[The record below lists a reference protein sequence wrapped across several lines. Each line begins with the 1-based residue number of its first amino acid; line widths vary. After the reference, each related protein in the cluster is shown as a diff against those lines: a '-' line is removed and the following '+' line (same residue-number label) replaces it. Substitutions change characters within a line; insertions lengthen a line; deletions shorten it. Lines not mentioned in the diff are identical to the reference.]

1 VLFLPQALF
10 SNTTKQNAQDKE
22 NKIDPISICL
32 LAAGLVKQIQ
42 AGCELYK
49 QAKESFVEIKATVD
63 EVAGV
68 YKEVTGFWSNFSN
81 FFKPKTKQVTPKPVA
96 KSKKSVYKSV
106 DETQVKVDIVKNLTE
121 FFRLQEQLAAHIR
134 EEEEKSLTVYDPD
147 QNHMEAAL
155 KRVMAQ
161 QEMDALVVQIRE
173 CMVYQ
178 SPPEMGAL
186 YSEVF
191 SMKDKIE
198 EEQTQ
203 ARLSQEAKKRREL
216 WLRKEEERNFQL
228 KLGYLA
234 VTFIFLLYLWM
245 WLLFVSQW
253 RKT

>member
-1 VLFLPQALF
+1 MEV
-10 SNTTKQNAQDKE
+10 
-22 NKIDPISICL
+22 
-32 LAAGLVKQIQ
+32 
-42 AGCELYK
+42 
-49 QAKESFVEIKATVD
+49 KATVD

-68 YKEVTGFWSNFSN
+68 YKEVTGFWSKFSN
-81 FFKPKTKQVTPKPVA
+81 FFKPKAKQSTPKPVA
-96 KSKKSVYKSV
+96 KKKEKFVAV

-161 QEMDALVVQIRE
+161 QEMDRLVVQIRE

-203 ARLSQEAKKRREL
+203 ARLRQEAIKRQET
-216 WLRKEEERNFQL
+216 WLRKEEERNLQA
-228 KLGYLA
+228 KLGA
-234 VTFIFLLYLWM
+234 VVVTSIFLLYLWM
-245 WLLFVSQW
+245 WFVFVSHW
-253 RKT
+253 GKK

>member
-1 VLFLPQALF
+1 VA
-10 SNTTKQNAQDKE
+10 AIKE
-22 NKIDPISICL
+22 
-32 LAAGLVKQIQ
+32 
-42 AGCELYK
+42 GCELYK
-49 QAKESFVEIKATVD
+49 QAKESFMEVKSTVD
-63 EVAGV
+63 EAVGV
-68 YKEVTGFWSNFSN
+68 YREVTGFWSNFSN
-81 FFKPKTKQVTPKPVA
+81 FFKPKAKQSTPKPVA
-96 KSKKSVYKSV
+96 KKKEKFVAV

-191 SMKDKIE
+191 SMKDKID

-203 ARLSQEAKKRREL
+203 ARLKQEAIKRQEA
-216 WLRKEEERNFQL
+216 WLRKEEERNLQA
-228 KLGYLA
+228 KLAA
-234 VTFIFLLYLWM
+234 VVATFIFLLYLWM
-245 WLLFVSQW
+245 WFVFVSHW
-253 RKT
+253 GKK

>member
-1 VLFLPQALF
+1 M
-10 SNTTKQNAQDKE
+10 E
-22 NKIDPISICL
+22 
-32 LAAGLVKQIQ
+32 VK
-42 AGCELYK
+42 
-49 QAKESFVEIKATVD
+49 STVD
-63 EVAGV
+63 EAVGIA
-68 YKEVTGFWSNFSN
+68 KEVGGFWSKLAKMFGASSAPIAQG
-81 FFKPKTKQVTPKPVA
+81 KSPKPVA
-96 KSKKSVYKSV
+96 KKKEKYVAV

-134 EEEEKSLTVYDPD
+134 EEEEKSLTVYDPE

-161 QEMDALVVQIRE
+161 QEMDSLVVQIRE

-203 ARLSQEAKKRREL
+203 ARLKQEAIKRREL
-216 WLRKEEERNFQL
+216 WQRKEEERNFQL
-228 KLGYLA
+228 KLAYLTA
-234 VTFIFLLYLWM
+234 TFIFLLYLWL
-245 WLLFVSQW
+245 WLLFVSHW
-253 RKT
+253 KKT

>member
-1 VLFLPQALF
+1 VAIG
-10 SNTTKQNAQDKE
+10 KE
-22 NKIDPISICL
+22 L
-32 LAAGLVKQIQ
+32 G
-42 AGCELYK
+42 
-49 QAKESFVEIKATVD
+49 
-63 EVAGV
+63 
-68 YKEVTGFWSNFSN
+68 GFWSKLRK
-81 FFKPKTKQVTPKPVA
+81 FFAGSPKPQVAKPVA
-96 KSKKSVYKSV
+96 KSKKSNYVAV

-134 EEEEKSLTVYDPD
+134 EEEEKSLTVYDPE

-191 SMKDKIE
+191 SMKDKIA

-203 ARLSQEAKKRREL
+203 ARLKEEAIKRQET
-216 WLRKEEERNFQL
+216 WLRKEEERNLQA
-228 KLGYLA
+228 KLGAVA
-234 VTFIFLLYLWM
+234 VTSIFLLYLWM
-245 WLLFVSQW
+245 WFVFVSRW
-253 RKT
+253 GKN

>member
-1 VLFLPQALF
+1 VATGKELVSLWSKLRKFFAGSPKPQ
-10 SNTTKQNAQDKE
+10 
-22 NKIDPISICL
+22 
-32 LAAGLVKQIQ
+32 
-42 AGCELYK
+42 
-49 QAKESFVEIKATVD
+49 
-63 EVAGV
+63 VA
-68 YKEVTGFWSNFSN
+68 
-81 FFKPKTKQVTPKPVA
+81 KPVA
-96 KSKKSVYKSV
+96 KSKKSNYVAV

-191 SMKDKIE
+191 NMKDKIE

-203 ARLSQEAKKRREL
+203 ARLKEEAKKRQEQ
-216 WLRKEEERNFQL
+216 WLRKEEERNLQA
-228 KLGYLA
+228 KLGAVA
-234 VTFIFLLYLWM
+234 VTSIFLLYLWM
-245 WLLFVSQW
+245 WFVFVSRW
-253 RKT
+253 GKN

>member
-1 VLFLPQALF
+1 M
-10 SNTTKQNAQDKE
+10 E
-22 NKIDPISICL
+22 
-32 LAAGLVKQIQ
+32 VK
-42 AGCELYK
+42 
-49 QAKESFVEIKATVD
+49 STVD
-63 EVAGV
+63 EAVGI

-81 FFKPKTKQVTPKPVA
+81 FFKSKGKPATVASTPKSVA
-96 KSKKSVYKSV
+96 KKKQAKFVAV
-106 DETQVKVDIVKNLTE
+106 DETQVKVDIVKQLTE
-121 FFRLQEQLAAHIR
+121 FFKIQEQLEAHIR
-134 EEEEKSLTVYDPD
+134 EEEEKSKNVYDPN

-161 QEMDALVVQIRE
+161 QQMAELVVQIRE

-191 SMKDKIE
+191 NMRETIQ

-203 ARLSQEAKKRREL
+203 ARLKQEAIKRQEL
-216 WLRKEEERNFQL
+216 WQRKEEERNFQL
-228 KLGYLA
+228 KLAYLA
-234 VTFIFLLYLWM
+234 ATTIFLLYLWA